1 MNYYPS
7 GCDTI
12 EQNDCNVC
20 VTETA
25 RVRKAALIHK
35 DYYQTIIADP
45 ENANNWISGINENKI
60 IVYPETNGEYDGGI
74 PKMGR
79 GFATSPETLLA
90 YNFKININEPNYQ
103 GNRNHWNKLAGS
115 RNYFVAYCS
124 ENIMNITTKVCNIT
138 PTNKIDN
145 DLKSEVIWNVD
156 LKWTDF
162 QLPLQYNIP
171 DGVFQCGNYP
181 STNRI
186 FDFTFDN
193 TFN

>member
-1 MNYYPS
+1 
-7 GCDTI
+7 
-12 EQNDCNVC
+12 
-20 VTETA
+20 
-25 RVRKAALIHK
+25 
-35 DYYQTIIADP
+35 
-45 ENANNWISGINENKI
+45 
-60 IVYPETNGEYDGGI
+60 
-74 PKMGR
+74 
-79 GFATSPETLLA
+79 
-90 YNFKININEPNYQ
+90 
-103 GNRNHWNKLAGS
+103 
-115 RNYFVAYCS
+115 
-124 ENIMNITTKVCNIT
+124 MNITTKVCNIT